1 MKRRLSTISA
11 MMACLLA
18 AAAPAGA
25 QQAGAASDGAVKI
38 GLLLD
43 MTSLYADVTGVG
55 SETAARMAVE
65 DFGGS
70 VLGKPIQVV
79 VADTQ
84 SKPDTAVSVARQ
96 WFDQDHVDALMEV
109 TGTSAALA
117 VMQVAKDKD
126 RVIALNGPGAL
137 SITNENCTPVSF
149 HWTFDTFALAANT
162 AKRIVQ
168 EGGSKWFFLAADYG
182 FGEQMVRDASKVVV
196 ANGGKVMGA
205 VKVPLTTTDMSSFLL
220 QAQSSGAKVVGVAN
234 AGADAVNTIKQAW
247 EFGLPQSGQRLAG
260 LLLYIN
266 DVQSIGLQQMQ
277 GTILTT
283 GFYWDRDDASRAFA
297 RRFFDRVKRMPNR
310 SQAGVYSATLHYLQA
325 VQAAG
330 TDATDAVNR
339 KMRELPVEDFF
350 AHGGHIRPN
359 GRMVHDMYLVQVKT
373 PEKSK
378 GPWDLY
384 KVLATIPGD
393 EAFQPLAESTCAL
406 LKQ

>member
-1 MKRRLSTISA
+1 
-11 MMACLLA
+11 
-18 AAAPAGA
+18 
-25 QQAGAASDGAVKI
+25 
-38 GLLLD
+38 
-43 MTSLYADVTGVG
+43 
-55 SETAARMAVE
+55 MAVE

-70 VLGKPIQVV
+70 VLGKPVQVV

-137 SITNENCTPVSF
+137 SITNENCTPVSL
-149 HWTFDTFALAANT
+149 HWTFDTYALAANT

-196 ANGGKVMGA
+196 ANGGKVIGA

-220 QAQSSGAKVVGVAN
+220 QAQSSGANVVGVAN

-297 RRFFDRVKRMPNR
+297 RRFFDRVKRMPNM

-359 GRMVHDMYLVQVKT
+359 GRMAHDMYLVQVKT
-373 PEKSK
+373 PEESK

-406 LKQ
+406 VKQ

>member
-1 MKRRLSTISA
+1 MIVTSL
-11 MMACLLA
+11 ACLLA
-18 AAAPAGA
+18 FAAPAWA
-25 QQAGAASDGAVKI
+25 QQADAVSDGVVKI

-43 MTSLYADVTGVG
+43 MTSLYADVTGIG

-65 DFGGS
+65 DFGGT
-70 VLGKPIQVV
+70 VLGKKIELV

-84 SKPDTAVSVARQ
+84 SKPDIATSVARQ

-117 VMQVAKDKD
+117 VMQIARDKN
-126 RVIALNGPGAL
+126 RIIVLNGPGAL
-137 SITNENCTPVSF
+137 SITNESCTPVSF
-149 HWTFDTFALAANT
+149 HWTFDTYALAANT

-168 EGGSKWFFLAADYG
+168 EGGKSWFFLAADYG
-182 FGEQMVRDASKVVV
+182 FGEQMVRDASKVVI
-196 ANGGKVMGA
+196 ANGGKVMGT

-220 QAQSSGAKVVGVAN
+220 QAQSSGANVLGVAN

-247 EFGLPQSGQRLAG
+247 EFGLPSSGLRIAG

-266 DVQSIGLQQMQ
+266 DVQSIGLKEMQ

-283 GFYWDRDDASRAFA
+283 GFYWDRDDASRAFS
-297 RRFFDRVKRMPNR
+297 RRFFDRLKKMPNM

-339 KMRELPVEDFF
+339 KMREMPVEDFF
-350 AHGGHIRPN
+350 SHGGHIRDN
-359 GRMVHDMYLVQVKT
+359 GRMVHDMYLMQVKK
-373 PEKSK
+373 PEESE

-384 KVLATIPGD
+384 RILATIPSD
-393 EAFQPLAESTCAL
+393 EAFQPLAESTCPL
-406 LKQ
+406 LKH